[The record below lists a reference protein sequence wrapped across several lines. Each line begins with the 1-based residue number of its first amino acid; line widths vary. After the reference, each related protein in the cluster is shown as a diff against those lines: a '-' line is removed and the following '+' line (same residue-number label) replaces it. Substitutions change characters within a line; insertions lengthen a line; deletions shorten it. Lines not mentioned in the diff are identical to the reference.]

1 MAKRRLNLFEIGS
14 SYDEIKTH
22 LLDFFEQW
30 SVEVAEAEPIFK
42 IDGQQLEKVARDL
55 AHHQAFY
62 AHRFTEARALVKWL
76 EIEKAQKETRH
87 VKNYNNMPRVLGVK
101 EQSIYVAGERDVVE
115 LSQLIVEANLRQ
127 QQFEEIVD
135 AVKQLGWMV
144 GNIVK
149 LKVAELNDI
158 VL

>member
-14 SYDEIKTH
+14 SYDEIKKY

-30 SVEVAEAEPIFK
+30 SLEVAESEPIFQ
-42 IDGQQLEKVARDL
+42 IEGQQLEKIARDL

-62 AHRFTEARALVKWL
+62 AQRFTEARALVKWL
-76 EIEKAQKETRH
+76 EIEKAQKEMRH
-87 VKNYNNMPRVLGVK
+87 VKNYNNNSRALGVK

-115 LSQLIVEANLRQ
+115 FSQLIVEANLRQ
-127 QQFEEIVD
+127 QQFEQIVD
-135 AVKQLGWMV
+135 ALKQMGWMV